1 MKSSEAEAIPAG
13 SSLSEKKKKKKTFV
27 ESLVGINI
35 QLLSKG
41 EPLLPLLGDPS
52 DLFIEHILVQM
63 KKFLSDLLKFSPEI
77 QAFFDKPRWPKSWG
91 DLAKERNMLRGK
103 RPNDNLRWF
112 LECFQ
117 VLKDDVFVWAAVE
130 TSHLPYHSL
139 KGKKREHTKEYTHLS
154 WFGIFYQ

>member
-77 QAFFDKPRWPKSWG
+77 QAFFDKPR
-91 DLAKERNMLRGK
+91 
-103 RPNDNLRWF
+103 
-112 LECFQ
+112 
-117 VLKDDVFVWAAVE
+117 
-130 TSHLPYHSL
+130 
-139 KGKKREHTKEYTHLS
+139 
-154 WFGIFYQ
+154 

>member
-13 SSLSEKKKKKKTFV
+13 SSLSGKKKTFV
-27 ESLVGINI
+27 ESLVSINI

-77 QAFFDKPRWPKSWG
+77 QAFFDKSR
-91 DLAKERNMLRGK
+91 
-103 RPNDNLRWF
+103 
-112 LECFQ
+112 
-117 VLKDDVFVWAAVE
+117 
-130 TSHLPYHSL
+130 
-139 KGKKREHTKEYTHLS
+139 
-154 WFGIFYQ
+154 